1 MLIPTTV
8 PVHQVAM
15 TSPAPDLFAAAIAA
29 RVHSHSPYSGFRV
42 GAAIRSESGRI
53 HAGCNV
59 ENAAYPQGQCAE
71 ATAIGLM
78 VASGDRRIMEIVVV
92 GGEAGSGIL
101 CTPCGGCRQRIREF
115 AGPDTRIHVHDAG
128 GHRRTFTLDEL
139 LPFSFGPD
147 NLGF

>member
-1 MLIPTTV
+1 
-8 PVHQVAM
+8 M
-15 TSPAPDLFAAAIAA
+15 TSPAPDLFAAALAA
-29 RVHSHSPYSGFRV
+29 RAHSHSPYSGFKV

-78 VASGDRRIMEIVVV
+78 VASGDRRIVEIVVV
-92 GGEAGSGIL
+92 GGEAGSGVM

-115 AGPDTRIHVHDAG
+115 AGPETPIHVHDAG
-128 GHRRTFTLDEL
+128 SHRRSFTLGEL